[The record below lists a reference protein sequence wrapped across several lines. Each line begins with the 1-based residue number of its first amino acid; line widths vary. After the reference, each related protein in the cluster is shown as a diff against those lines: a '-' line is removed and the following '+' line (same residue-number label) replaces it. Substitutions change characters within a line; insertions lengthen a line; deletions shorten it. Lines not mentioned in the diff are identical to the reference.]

1 MRPFYS
7 LTKSWEEGDKIFG
20 LCVWFSY
27 LCINNTATL
36 ETMDT
41 YFSVIL
47 LTANIIILQSNFVF
61 LAMVSFE

>member
-7 LTKSWEEGDKIFG
+7 LTKSWKEGDKIFG

-27 LCINNTATL
+27 LCINSTAMQ

-41 YFSVIL
+41 YFSVVFLI
-47 LTANIIILQSNFVF
+47 ANIVILQLNLFF
-61 LAMVSFE
+61 LAIVSFE